1 MGSLTSGPSIP
12 TPQPKIVYVPQ
23 TVSSTTST
31 STSSDTSSNTDTS
44 STDGA
49 TTASDIS
56 EKSLLSRDRSRF
68 GTVQT
73 SFRGLLGLAD
83 NAAQRKTLLGE

>member
-12 TPQPKIVYVPQ
+12 TSQPQIVYVPQ
-23 TVSSTTST
+23 TVSSTTSA
-31 STSSDTSSNTDTS
+31 STSSDTSSDTETS
-44 STDGA
+44 STDDT
-49 TTASDIS
+49 TTASEIS
-56 EKSLLSRDRSRF
+56 EQSLLGRDRSRF

-83 NAAQRKTLLGE
+83 NAARRKTLLGE